1 MADTEKLAAEA
12 AVNAAQGKAKKKSEF
27 VRVMKQLSKN
37 KLAMLGLFIFLL
49 EVILAVL
56 APWIAPYEYTKMDM
70 LNCFAT
76 PSWEHPFGCDDLGRD
91 IFSRVLVG
99 ARYSLTIGLTSVLFS
114 TLIGMVIGAVAGY
127 FGGWVDNLIM
137 RLLDVIQAI
146 PGMLLM
152 IVISAMLGP
161 GFVNTILA
169 MSIGSIPGAARM
181 LRAQM
186 LKERGQEYVE
196 ACTSINCSTPR
207 IIISHMI
214 PNCMSPMIVQATM
227 GIAQTIT
234 LAAGL
239 SFIGLGVQPPA
250 PEWGAMLSSARSFM
264 RTAPH
269 LVVFPGMAIAVT
281 VLALNLL
288 GDGLRDAL
296 DPKLKN

>member
-1 MADTEKLAAEA
+1 MADLSVKTA
-12 AVNAAQGKAKKKSEF
+12 GKAKKNSEF
-27 VRVMKQLSKN
+27 LRVMKQLSKN
-37 KLAMLGLFIFLL
+37 KLAMLGLFIFLT
-49 EVILAVL
+49 EVILAIL
-56 APWIAPYEYTKMDM
+56 APVIAPYEYTQMDM
-70 LNCFAT
+70 TNCFAT
-76 PSWEHPFGCDDLGRD
+76 PSWQHLFGCDDLGRD
-91 IFSRVLVG
+91 IFSRILIG
-99 ARYSLTIGLTSVLFS
+99 ARYSLTIGITAVLFS
-114 TLIGMVIGAVAGY
+114 SLIGMAIGAIAGY

-137 RLLDVIQAI
+137 RLLDIIQAI

-152 IVISAMLGP
+152 IVLSAMLGP

-169 MSIGSIPGAARM
+169 MSIGSIPASARM

-186 LKERGQEYVE
+186 LKERGNEYVE

-207 IIISHMI
+207 IIVSHLL

-250 PEWGAMLSSARSFM
+250 PEWGAMLSQARSFM
-264 RTAPH
+264 RSAPH
-269 LVVFPGMAIAVT
+269 LVVFPGLAIAVT

>member
-1 MADTEKLAAEA
+1 MADTKKLQDHAAEA
-12 AVNAAQGKAKKKSEF
+12 TGKAKKKSEF
-27 VRVMKQLSKN
+27 VRIMRQLSKN
-37 KLAMLGLFIFLL
+37 KLAMLGLAIFLI

-70 LNCFAT
+70 LSTFAG
-76 PSWEHPFGCDDLGRD
+76 PSLKHPFGCDDLGRD
-91 IFSRVLVG
+91 IFSRILIG
-99 ARYSLTIGLTSVLFS
+99 ARYSLTIGITAVLFS
-114 TLIGMVIGAVAGY
+114 TLVGMFIGAVAGF

-137 RLLDVIQAI
+137 RLLDIIQAI

-152 IVISAMLGP
+152 IVLSAMLGP
-161 GFVNTILA
+161 GFVNTIFA
-169 MSIGSIPGAARM
+169 MSIGSIPASARM

-186 LKERGQEYVE
+186 LKERGMEYVE

-207 IIISHMI
+207 IIASHMV

-250 PEWGAMLSSARSFM
+250 PEWGAMLSGARSFM

-269 LVVFPGMAIAVT
+269 LVVFPGLAIAVT